1 MTDYSFQPAPLADE
15 RTYTLVDHRLSCRRS
30 GGRDEW
36 TLDLSDVDRAILV
49 EHRQRGLVMWRLDLL
64 SGDTLRRA
72 ALNSNAGP
80 GALDA
85 ETYLGL
91 VRDICTALAEAQPG
105 FKIEIG
111 EYGSARRVFFA
122 MGVVCTAGGLAFL
135 LATFLIEPSAE
146 RIAVGA
152 AMLFMLGGLG
162 LILLRTHNPWQDP
175 VRIDAEKVPALTD
188 ALKERQARRSPVPA
202 HDPGHP
208 G

>member
-1 MTDYSFQPAPLADE
+1 MTDYSYNPAPL
-15 RTYTLVDHRLSCRRS
+15 S
-30 GGRDEW
+30 GEKTF
-36 TLDLSDVDRAILV
+36 TLDGHLLSLRGPAKHEEWSLDLAKVDRAILV
-49 EHRQRGLVMWRLDLL
+49 EHRQRGMVMWRLDLL
-64 SGDTLRRA
+64 SGGTLHRVARNGNVA
-72 ALNSNAGP
+72 P
-80 GALDA
+80 GDPGA

-91 VRDICTALAEAQPG
+91 VRDIGIALSSAQPG

-111 EYGSARRVFFA
+111 EYGWARRVFFA

-146 RIAVGA
+146 GIAVGV

-175 VRIDAEKVPALTD
+175 VRIDAETVPALTD

-202 HDPGHP
+202 HDPDHP